1 MPRAA
6 KAGCIGPRSAY
17 ERRGSTA
24 ILLPSEQS
32 YGHRRPGHGIPNN
45 VTTIERSTPP
55 GKPTE
60 ASAGSATSSESGS
73 SSSDVVLIHGVTA
86 DGQGLQVLRRRD
98 GRIEAGA
105 ARPLK
110 HGQPIQGEVVRL
122 KPRKEFPLLCDVEVE
137 VAAPKSAVA
146 QSADEPSG
154 TGRKGPAR
162 VTTERYRENW
172 DAIWARPKKDGALL
186 N

>member
-1 MPRAA
+1 
-6 KAGCIGPRSAY
+6 
-17 ERRGSTA
+17 
-24 ILLPSEQS
+24 
-32 YGHRRPGHGIPNN
+32 
-45 VTTIERSTPP
+45 
-55 GKPTE
+55 
-60 ASAGSATSSESGS
+60 
-73 SSSDVVLIHGVTA
+73 VVLIHGVTS
-86 DGQGLQVLRRRD
+86 DGQGLHVLRRRD

-137 VAAPKSAVA
+137 VAVPKPKAPEA
-146 QSADEPSG
+146 QSAEEPTG

-172 DAIWARPKKDGALL
+172 DAIWARPNKDEGLL

>member
-1 MPRAA
+1 L
-6 KAGCIGPRSAY
+6 RS
-17 ERRGSTA
+17 ER
-24 ILLPSEQS
+24 S
-32 YGHRRPGHGIPNN
+32 YGHRRLGHGISNN

-55 GKPTE
+55 GKPNET
-60 ASAGSATSSESGS
+60 SAGSATSGESS
-73 SSSDVVLIHGVTA
+73 PASSDVVLIHGVTS

-98 GRIEAGA
+98 GRVEAGA
-105 ARPLK
+105 ARPLR

-137 VAAPKSAVA
+137 VAAPKSPGV
-146 QSADEPSG
+146 QSADEPTG

-172 DAIWARPKKDGALL
+172 DAIWARPKKDERLL